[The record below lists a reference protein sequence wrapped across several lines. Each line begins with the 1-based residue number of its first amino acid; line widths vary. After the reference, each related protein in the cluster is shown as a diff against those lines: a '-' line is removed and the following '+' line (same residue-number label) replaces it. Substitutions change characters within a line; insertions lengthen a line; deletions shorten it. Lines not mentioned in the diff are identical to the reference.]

1 MCHERLRLRGQSK
14 KSESWAVH
22 LLIRWLFLLFYS
34 NNMHKWWIKVWFL
47 TCQMPVL
54 SGRTNFDPFLKTWK
68 FFTPKFPMKY
78 SKNGQNFTTPKNT
91 WNVIFETCWTPC
103 KKPHFSMWPRSR
115 NTFFWL
121 TPYHVKGAYHDR
133 KWPWYDKK
141 WVKNCQ
147 NWIIS
152 SLKQY
157 NLNIYKNTAVNTRF
171 FL

>member
-1 MCHERLRLRGQSK
+1 MVLFFFPPYLYSK
-14 KSESWAVH
+14 EPCS
-22 LLIRWLFLLFYS
+22 S
-34 NNMHKWWIKVWFL
+34 NNMYKWWMKIWFL

-121 TPYHVKGAYHDR
+121 TPYMVDN
-133 KWPWYDKK
+133 KK
-141 WVKNCQ
+141 MVFGIFSIIKNFR
-147 NWIIS
+147 IE
-152 SLKQY
+152 
-157 NLNIYKNTAVNTRF
+157 V
-171 FL
+171 FLQ

>member
-1 MCHERLRLRGQSK
+1 MSFDKGSVK
-14 KSESWAVH
+14 KSETWAVH
-22 LLIRWLFLLFYS
+22 LLIRWLLLLFYLNS
-34 NNMHKWWIKVWFL
+34 MHKWWIKVWFL

-78 SKNGQNFTTPKNT
+78 SKNGQNFTTLKNA

-121 TPYHVKGAYHDR
+121 TPYQFTKRSCAKR
-133 KWPWYDKK
+133 SCANETCLQK
-141 WVKNCQ
+141 
-147 NWIIS
+147 
-152 SLKQY
+152 
-157 NLNIYKNTAVNTRF
+157 
-171 FL
+171 